1 VCQSSTPVDNVPCVT
16 WERRKPSWIRNAQD
30 RALRRYLAQDVYP
43 YSPYYQVRFDEAGVS
58 QRGVRARAD
67 LDKLPLTTF
76 DEIVNPASVVLRP
89 DEQSIQQYAR
99 IGLVARVFWA
109 KLWRREWAVNQRLI
123 DPVYKPLHWH
133 VDDGFPIGSSAE
145 DVDRLA
151 ELGRRWLELAGVAR
165 YDVLV
170 SVLPPGPNLAYWEL
184 VLGSRQAGV
193 SALHMNPST
202 TVDQLAAA
210 RPNVVAGRPSE
221 LVRLL
226 EGARPIERNLDDLR
240 TVLVAGARLD
250 DATRR
255 HLMALV
261 DGQASVVAAWAPPG
275 VRSLWCQCREGEGFH
290 TSPDTELLEVVD
302 PLSGVPLAEG
312 GEGELV
318 WTSVD
323 WKGTV
328 FLRLRTGVYGAV
340 DEKPCP
346 ACGRTTPRILPTS
359 TAEPS
364 FARVLDSHPAV
375 QAWQAELRTVDGQ
388 EELIVFISIE
398 RNGRPGRLLRELDR
412 DLTVTQF
419 VVLDRRRL
427 DARLSSHGDTRVLDL
442 RP

>member
-1 VCQSSTPVDNVPCVT
+1 VAWD
-16 WERRKPSWIRNAQD
+16 RRKPTWIKKAQD
-30 RALRRYLAQDVYP
+30 RALRRYVAQDVYP
-43 YSPYYQVRFDEAGVS
+43 YSPYYQVRFGEAGVG
-58 QRGVRARAD
+58 QRGVKARD
-67 LDKLPLTTF
+67 ELDQVPLTTF
-76 DEIVNPASVVLRP
+76 DDIVNPASVVLRP
-89 DEQSIQQYAR
+89 DEQNIQQYAR

-145 DVDRLA
+145 DVERLA

-193 SALHMNPST
+193 SALHMDPST
-202 TVDQLAAA
+202 TVEQLAAA
-210 RPNVVAGRPSE
+210 RPNVVAGRPTD

-226 EGARPIERNLDDLR
+226 EAARPVEANLDGLR

-250 DATRR
+250 EGTRR
-255 HLMALV
+255 HLATLV
-261 DGQASVVAAWAPPG
+261 EGRASIVAAWAPPG
-275 VRSLWCQCREGEGFH
+275 VRSLWCQCREGEGLH
-290 TSPDTELLEVVD
+290 TAPDAELLEVID
-302 PLSGVPLAEG
+302 PLSGVPVADG
-312 GEGELV
+312 NDGEV
-318 WTSVD
+318 AWTALD

-328 FLRLRTGVYGAV
+328 FLRLRTGVYGSV
-340 DEKPCP
+340 DDSACP
-346 ACGRTTPRILPTS
+346 ACGRTTPRLIPTS

-364 FARVLDSHPAV
+364 FARVLDSHPKV
-375 QAWQAELRTVDGQ
+375 QGWQAELRTVDGQ
-388 EELIVFISIE
+388 EELIVYISLE
-398 RNGRPGRLLRELDR
+398 PNGRPGRLLRELDR
-412 DLTVTQF
+412 HLTVTQF

>member
-1 VCQSSTPVDNVPCVT
+1 MA

-30 RALRRYLAQDVYP
+30 RALRAYLAQDVYP
-43 YSPYYQVRFDEAGVS
+43 YSPYYQVRFDEAGVG
-58 QRGVRARAD
+58 QRGVKTRAD
-67 LDKLPLTTF
+67 LDKLPLTAF
-76 DEIVNPASVVLRP
+76 DDVVNPASVVLRP

-109 KLWRREWAVNQRLI
+109 KLWRREWVVNQRLI

-151 ELGRRWLELAGVAR
+151 ELGRRWLELGGVAR

-184 VLGSRQAGV
+184 VFGSRQAGV
-193 SALHMNPST
+193 SALHMNPNT

-210 RPNVVAGRPSE
+210 RPNVIAGRASE
-221 LVRLL
+221 LMRLL
-226 EGARPIERNLDDLR
+226 EAARPIEKSLDGLR
-240 TVLVAGARLD
+240 TILVAGARLD

-255 HLMALV
+255 HITALV

-275 VRSLWCQCREGEGFH
+275 VRSLWVQCREGEGLH
-290 TSPDTELLEVVD
+290 TAPDVELLEVVD
-302 PLSGVPLAEG
+302 PLTGTPVADG
-312 GEGELV
+312 TEGEVV
-318 WTSVD
+318 WTSLD

-328 FLRLRTGVYGAV
+328 FLRLRTGVYGGV
-340 DEKPCP
+340 DENACP
-346 ACGRTTPRILPTS
+346 ACGRTTPRLIPTG
-359 TAEPS
+359 AADPS
-364 FARVLDSHPAV
+364 FVRVLDSHPKV
-375 QAWQAELRTVDGQ
+375 QAWQAELRTVDGK
-388 EELIVFISIE
+388 EELIVYISLE
-398 RNGRPGRLLRELDR
+398 PNGRPGRLLRELDR

-442 RP
+442 RPAN

>member
-1 VCQSSTPVDNVPCVT
+1 MAWD
-16 WERRKPSWIRNAQD
+16 RRKPSWIRKAQD

-43 YSPYYQVRFDEAGVS
+43 YSPYYQVRFEEAGVS
-58 QRGVRARAD
+58 QRGVKTRAE
-67 LDKLPLTTF
+67 LDQVPLTTF
-76 DEIVNPASVVLRP
+76 DDIVNPASVVLRP
-89 DEQSIQQYAR
+89 DEQNIQQYAR

-145 DVDRLA
+145 DVERLA

-165 YDVLV
+165 YDVVV

-193 SALHMNPST
+193 SALHMDPST
-202 TVDQLAAA
+202 TVEQLAAA
-210 RPNVVAGRPSE
+210 RPNVVAGRPTD

-226 EGARPIERNLDDLR
+226 EAARPVERNLDGLR

-255 HLMALV
+255 HLVNLV
-261 DGQASVVAAWAPPG
+261 EGRASVVAAWAPPG
-275 VRSLWCQCREGEGFH
+275 VRSLWCQCREGEGLH
-290 TSPDTELLEVVD
+290 TAPDTELIEVID
-302 PLSGVPLAEG
+302 PLSGVPVADG
-312 GEGELV
+312 NDGELA
-318 WTSVD
+318 WTALD

-328 FLRLRTGVYGAV
+328 FLRLRTGVYGTL
-340 DEKPCP
+340 DESPCP
-346 ACGRTTPRILPTS
+346 ACGRTTPRLIPTA

-364 FARVLDSHPAV
+364 FARVLDSHPKV
-375 QAWQAELRTVDGQ
+375 QGWQAELRTVEGN
-388 EELIVFISIE
+388 EELIVYISLE
-398 RNGRPGRLLRELDR
+398 PNGRPGRLLRELDR
-412 DLTVTQF
+412 HLTVTQF
-419 VVLDRRRL
+419 VVMDRRRL
-427 DARLSSHGDTRVLDL
+427 DARLSSHGDTRVLDM

>member
-1 VCQSSTPVDNVPCVT
+1 MP
-16 WERRKPSWIRNAQD
+16 WERRKPSWIKKAQD

-43 YSPYYQVRFDEAGVS
+43 YSPYYQVCFDEAGVG
-58 QRGVRARAD
+58 QRGVKTRDD
-67 LDKLPLTTF
+67 LDQLPLTTF
-76 DEIVNPASVVLRP
+76 DDVVNPASVVLRP
-89 DEQSIQQYAR
+89 DEQSIQQFAR
-99 IGLVARVFWA
+99 ISLVARVFWA

-145 DVDRLA
+145 DVERLA

-170 SVLPPGPNLAYWEL
+170 SVLPPGPNLAYWQL

-202 TVDQLAAA
+202 TVEQLAAA
-210 RPNVVAGRPSE
+210 RPNVIAGRPSD

-226 EGARPIERNLDDLR
+226 EAARPVDRNLDGLR
-240 TVLVAGARLD
+240 TVLVAGGRLD
-250 DATRR
+250 DVTRR
-255 HLMALV
+255 HLTSLV
-261 DGQASVVAAWAPPG
+261 DGQAAVVTAWAPPG
-275 VRSLWCQCREGEGFH
+275 VRSLWTQCREGDGFH
-290 TSPDTELLEVVD
+290 SAPDVELLDVVD
-302 PLSGVPLAEG
+302 PLSGVPVADG
-312 GEGELV
+312 TEGEVV
-318 WTSVD
+318 WTALD

-340 DEKPCP
+340 DTSPCP
-346 ACGRTTPRILPTS
+346 ACGRSTPRLIPTS
-359 TAEPS
+359 TAEPR
-364 FARVLDSHPAV
+364 FARVLDSHPGV
-375 QAWQAELRTVDGQ
+375 QGWQAELRTVDGQ
-388 EELIVFISIE
+388 EELIVYISLE
-398 RNGRPGRLLRELDR
+398 PNGRPGRLLRELDR
-412 DLTVTQF
+412 HLTVTQF

>member
-1 VCQSSTPVDNVPCVT
+1 VAWD
-16 WERRKPSWIRNAQD
+16 RRKPSWIKNAQD
-30 RALRRYLAQDVYP
+30 RILRHYLAQDVYP
-43 YSPYYQVRFDEAGVS
+43 YSPYYQVRFDEAEIR
-58 QRGVRARAD
+58 QRGLKTKAD

-76 DEIVNPASVVLRP
+76 DDIVNPASVVLRP

-109 KLWRREWAVNQRLI
+109 KLWRREWVVNQRLI

-151 ELGRRWLELAGVAR
+151 ELGRRWLELAGAAR

-193 SALHMNPST
+193 SALHMNPNT
-202 TVDQLAAA
+202 TVEQLAAA
-210 RPNVVAGRPSE
+210 RPNVVAGRPGD

-226 EGARPIERNLDDLR
+226 EAARPIERNLDGLR
-240 TVLVAGARLD
+240 TLLVVGARLD

-255 HLMALV
+255 HLNTLV
-261 DGQASVVAAWAPPG
+261 DGQAAVVAAWAPSG
-275 VRSLWCQCREGEGFH
+275 VRSLWCQCREGEGLH
-290 TSPDTELLEVVD
+290 TSPDVELLELVD
-302 PLSGVPLAEG
+302 PLSGVPVG
-312 GEGELV
+312 GDSEGEVV
-318 WTSVD
+318 WTSLG

-340 DEKPCP
+340 DEDPCP
-346 ACGRTTPRILPTS
+346 ACGRTTPRLIPTS

-364 FARVLDSHPAV
+364 FARVLDSHPKV
-375 QAWQAELRTVDGQ
+375 QGWQAELRTVDGK
-388 EELIVFISIE
+388 EELIVYISLE
-398 RNGRPGRLLRELDR
+398 PNGRPGRLLRELDR
-412 DLTVTQF
+412 HLTVTQF

-442 RP
+442 RPN

>member
-1 VCQSSTPVDNVPCVT
+1 MA
-16 WERRKPSWIRNAQD
+16 WERRKPSWINKAQD

-43 YSPYYQVRFDEAGVS
+43 YSPFYQVRFDEAGVG
-58 QRGVRARAD
+58 QRGVKTRAE
-67 LDKLPLTTF
+67 LDRLPLTTL
-76 DEIVNPASVVLRP
+76 DDIVNPASVVLRP

-133 VDDGFPIGSSAE
+133 VDDGFPIGCSAE

-193 SALHMNPST
+193 SALHLNPST
-202 TVDQLAAA
+202 TIEQLAAA
-210 RPNVVAGRPSE
+210 RPNVVAGRPND

-226 EGARPIERNLDDLR
+226 EAARPIERNLEALR

-250 DATRR
+250 EDARR
-255 HLMALV
+255 HLTRLL
-261 DGQASVVAAWAPPG
+261 DGRAAIVTAWAPPG
-275 VRSLWCQCREGEGFH
+275 VRSMWCQCREGEGLH
-290 TSPDTELLEVVD
+290 TAPDAELLEVVD
-302 PLSGVPLAEG
+302 PLSGVPVADG
-312 GEGELV
+312 TEGEVV
-318 WTSVD
+318 WTSLD

-328 FLRLRTGVYGAV
+328 FLRLRTGVYGSVA
-340 DEKPCP
+340 PGACP
-346 ACGRTTPRILPTS
+346 ACGRSTPRLLPAS
-359 TAEPS
+359 TTAPR
-364 FARVLDSHPAV
+364 FARVLDSHPKV
-375 QAWQAELRTVDGQ
+375 HGWQAELRTVDGQ
-388 EELIVFISIE
+388 EELIVFISLE
-398 RNGRPGRLLRELDR
+398 PNGRPGQLLRELDR
-412 DLTVTQF
+412 QLAVTQF

-427 DARLSSHGDTRVLDL
+427 DARISSHGDTRVLDL

>member
-1 VCQSSTPVDNVPCVT
+1 VAWD
-16 WERRKPSWIRNAQD
+16 RRKPSWIKNAQD
-30 RALRRYLAQDVYP
+30 RILRHYLAQDVYP
-43 YSPYYQVRFDEAGVS
+43 YSPYYQVRFDEAEIR
-58 QRGVRARAD
+58 QRGLKTKAD

-76 DEIVNPASVVLRP
+76 DDIVNPASVVLRP

-109 KLWRREWAVNQRLI
+109 KLWRREWVVNQRLI

-151 ELGRRWLELAGVAR
+151 ELGRRWLELAGAAR

-193 SALHMNPST
+193 SALHMNPNA
-202 TVDQLAAA
+202 TVEQLAAA
-210 RPNVVAGRPSE
+210 RPNVVAGRPGD

-226 EGARPIERNLDDLR
+226 EAARPIERNLDGLR
-240 TVLVAGARLD
+240 TLLVVGARLD

-255 HLMALV
+255 HLNTLV
-261 DGQASVVAAWAPPG
+261 DGQAAVVAAWAPSG
-275 VRSLWCQCREGEGFH
+275 VRSLWCQCREGEGLH
-290 TSPDTELLEVVD
+290 TSPDVELLELVD
-302 PLSGVPLAEG
+302 PLSGVPVG
-312 GEGELV
+312 GDSEGEVV
-318 WTSVD
+318 WTSLG

-340 DEKPCP
+340 DEDPCP
-346 ACGRTTPRILPTS
+346 ACGRTTPRLIPTS

-364 FARVLDSHPAV
+364 FARVLDSHPKV
-375 QAWQAELRTVDGQ
+375 QGWQAELRTVDGK
-388 EELIVFISIE
+388 EELIVYISLE
-398 RNGRPGRLLRELDR
+398 PNGRPGRLLRELDR
-412 DLTVTQF
+412 HLTVTQF

-442 RP
+442 RPN

>member
-1 VCQSSTPVDNVPCVT
+1 VAWD
-16 WERRKPSWIRNAQD
+16 RRKPSWIKNAQD
-30 RALRRYLAQDVYP
+30 RILRHYLAQDVYP
-43 YSPYYQVRFDEAGVS
+43 YSPYYQVRFDEAEIG
-58 QRGVRARAD
+58 QRGLKTKAD

-76 DEIVNPASVVLRP
+76 DDIVNPASVVLRP

-109 KLWRREWAVNQRLI
+109 KLWRREWVVNQRLI

-193 SALHMNPST
+193 SALHMNPNT
-202 TVDQLAAA
+202 TVEQLAAA
-210 RPNVVAGRPSE
+210 RPNVVAGRPGD

-226 EGARPIERNLDDLR
+226 EAARPIERNLDGLR
-240 TVLVAGARLD
+240 TLLVVGARLD

-255 HLMALV
+255 HLNTLV
-261 DGQASVVAAWAPPG
+261 DGQAAVVAAWAPPG
-275 VRSLWCQCREGEGFH
+275 VRSLWCQCREGEGLH
-290 TSPDTELLEVVD
+290 TSPDVELLELVD
-302 PLSGVPLAEG
+302 PLSGVPVG
-312 GEGELV
+312 GDSEGEVV
-318 WTSVD
+318 WTSLG

-340 DEKPCP
+340 DEDPCP
-346 ACGRTTPRILPTS
+346 ACGRTTPRLIATS

-364 FARVLDSHPAV
+364 FARVLDSHPKV
-375 QAWQAELRTVDGQ
+375 QGWQAELRTVDGK
-388 EELIVFISIE
+388 EELIVYISLE
-398 RNGRPGRLLRELDR
+398 PNGRPGRLLRELDR
-412 DLTVTQF
+412 HLTVTQF

-442 RP
+442 RPN

>member
-1 VCQSSTPVDNVPCVT
+1 MPVDNVSGVT

-30 RALRRYLAQDVYP
+30 RALRRYLGQDVYP
-43 YSPYYQVRFDEAGVS
+43 YSPYYQVRFDEAGVG
-58 QRGVRARAD
+58 QRSVRDRGD

-76 DEIVNPASVVLRP
+76 DDIVNPASVVLRP
-89 DEQSIQQYAR
+89 DEQSIQQFAR

-202 TVDQLAAA
+202 TVEQLAAA
-210 RPNVVAGRPSE
+210 RPNVVAGRPSD

-226 EGARPIERNLDDLR
+226 RAARPIERNLDGLR

-250 DATRR
+250 GATRH
-255 HLMALV
+255 HLTTLV
-261 DGQASVVAAWAPPG
+261 DGRASVVAAWAPPG
-275 VRSLWCQCREGEGFH
+275 VRSLWCQCREGDGLH
-290 TSPDTELLEVVD
+290 IAPDAELLEVVD
-302 PLSGVPLAEG
+302 PLSGVPLADG
-312 GEGELV
+312 SEGEVV
-318 WTSVD
+318 WTSLD

-328 FLRLRTGVYGAV
+328 FLRLRTGVYGSV
-340 DEKPCP
+340 DESPCP
-346 ACGRTTPRILPTS
+346 ACGRSTPRLLPASTS
-359 TAEPS
+359 EPS

-388 EELIVFISIE
+388 EELIVFISLDQ
-398 RNGRPGRLLRELDR
+398 NGRPGRLLRELDR

>member
-1 VCQSSTPVDNVPCVT
+1 MAWD
-16 WERRKPSWIRNAQD
+16 RRKPSWIRNAQEK
-30 RALRRYLAQDVYP
+30 ALRRYLAQDVYP
-43 YSPYYQVRFDEAGVS
+43 YSPYYQVRFEEAGVG
-58 QRGVRARAD
+58 QRGVKTRAD
-67 LDKLPLTTF
+67 LDKLPLSTF

-89 DEQSIQQYAR
+89 DEQTIQQYAR

-145 DVDRLA
+145 DIERLA

-184 VLGSRQAGV
+184 VFGSRQAGV
-193 SALHMNPST
+193 SALHMSPT
-202 TVDQLAAA
+202 ITLDELAAA
-210 RPNVVAGRPSE
+210 RPNVVAGRPSD

-226 EGARPIERNLDDLR
+226 EAARPVERNLEGLR

-250 DATRR
+250 DGTRQR
-255 HLMALV
+255 LTTLV
-261 DGQASVVAAWAPPG
+261 DGQAAVVDAWAPPG
-275 VRSLWCQCREGEGFH
+275 IRSLWCQCREGEGLH
-290 TSPDTELLEVVD
+290 TAPDVELLEVVD
-302 PLSGVPLAEG
+302 PLSGVPVADET
-312 GEGELV
+312 EGEIV
-318 WTSVD
+318 WTSLD

-328 FLRLRTGVYGAV
+328 FLRLRTGLYGSI
-340 DEKPCP
+340 DEGPCP
-346 ACGRTTPRILPTS
+346 ACGRTTPRLIPTS
-359 TAEPS
+359 TAEPR
-364 FARVLDSHPAV
+364 FARVLDANPKV
-375 QAWQAELRTVDGQ
+375 QSWQAELRTVDGQ
-388 EELIVFISIE
+388 EELIVYISLE
-398 RNGRPGRLLRELDR
+398 PNGRPGRLLRELDR

-427 DARLSSHGDTRVLDL
+427 DARLSSHGDSRVLDL

>member
-1 VCQSSTPVDNVPCVT
+1 VA

-43 YSPYYQVRFDEAGVS
+43 YSPYYQVSFDEAGIG
-58 QRGVRARAD
+58 QRGVKARAD

-76 DEIVNPASVVLRP
+76 DDIVNPASVVLRP
-89 DEQSIQQYAR
+89 DEQNIQQFAR
-99 IGLVARVFWA
+99 IGVVARVFWA
-109 KLWRREWAVNQRLI
+109 KLWRREWVVNQRLI

-145 DVDRLA
+145 DVDRLG

-170 SVLPPGPNLAYWEL
+170 SVLPPGPELAYWEL
-184 VLGSRQAGV
+184 VFGSRQAGV
-193 SALHMNPST
+193 SALHMDPSI
-202 TVDQLAAA
+202 TVEQLAAA
-210 RPNVVAGRPSE
+210 RPNVIAGRPSD

-226 EGARPIERNLDDLR
+226 EAGRPVARNLDGLR

-255 HLMALV
+255 HLTHLV
-261 DGQASVVAAWAPPG
+261 DGQASVVAAWAPAG
-275 VRSLWCQCREGEGFH
+275 VRSLWCECREGEGFH
-290 TSPDTELLEVVD
+290 TAPDAELLEVVD
-302 PLSGVPLAEG
+302 PLSGVPVADG
-312 GEGELV
+312 TEGEMV
-318 WTSVD
+318 WTALD

-328 FLRLRTGVYGAV
+328 FLRLRTGVYGSMA
-340 DEKPCP
+340 EGPCP
-346 ACGRTTPRILPTS
+346 ACGRTTPRLIPTS

-364 FARVLDSHPAV
+364 FARVLDSHPRV
-375 QAWQAELRTVDGQ
+375 QDWQAELRTVDGQ

-398 RNGRPGRLLRELDR
+398 PNGRPGRLLRELDR

-427 DARLSSHGDTRVLDL
+427 DARISSHGDTRVLDL

>member
-1 VCQSSTPVDNVPCVT
+1 VAWD
-16 WERRKPSWIRNAQD
+16 RRKPSWIKNAQD
-30 RALRRYLAQDVYP
+30 RILRHYLAQDVYP
-43 YSPYYQVRFDEAGVS
+43 YSPYYQVRFDEAEIR
-58 QRGVRARAD
+58 QRGLKTKAD

-76 DEIVNPASVVLRP
+76 DDIVNPASVVLRP

-109 KLWRREWAVNQRLI
+109 KLWRREWVVNQRLI

-193 SALHMNPST
+193 SALHMNPNA
-202 TVDQLAAA
+202 TVEQLAAA
-210 RPNVVAGRPSE
+210 RPNVVAGRPGD

-226 EGARPIERNLDDLR
+226 EAARPIERNLDGLR
-240 TVLVAGARLD
+240 TLLVVGARLD

-255 HLMALV
+255 HLNTLV
-261 DGQASVVAAWAPPG
+261 DGQAAVVAAWAPSG
-275 VRSLWCQCREGEGFH
+275 VRSLWCQCREGEGLH
-290 TSPDTELLEVVD
+290 TSPDVELLELVD
-302 PLSGVPLAEG
+302 PLSGVPVG
-312 GEGELV
+312 GDSEGEVV
-318 WTSVD
+318 WTSLG

-340 DEKPCP
+340 DEDPCP
-346 ACGRTTPRILPTS
+346 ACGRTTPRLIPTS

-364 FARVLDSHPAV
+364 FARVLDSHPKV
-375 QAWQAELRTVDGQ
+375 QGWQAELRTVDGK
-388 EELIVFISIE
+388 EELIVYISLE
-398 RNGRPGRLLRELDR
+398 PNGRPGRLLRELDR
-412 DLTVTQF
+412 HLTVTQF

-442 RP
+442 RPN

>member
-1 VCQSSTPVDNVPCVT
+1 VAWD
-16 WERRKPSWIRNAQD
+16 RRKPSWIKNAQD
-30 RALRRYLAQDVYP
+30 RILRHYLAQDVYP
-43 YSPYYQVRFDEAGVS
+43 YSPYYQVRFDEAEIG
-58 QRGVRARAD
+58 QRGLKTKAD

-76 DEIVNPASVVLRP
+76 DDIVNPASVVLRP

-109 KLWRREWAVNQRLI
+109 KLWRREWVVNQRLI

-151 ELGRRWLELAGVAR
+151 ELGRRWLELAGAAR

-193 SALHMNPST
+193 SALHMNPNA
-202 TVDQLAAA
+202 TVEQLAAA
-210 RPNVVAGRPSE
+210 RPNVVAGRPGD

-226 EGARPIERNLDDLR
+226 EAARPIERNLDGLR
-240 TVLVAGARLD
+240 TLLVVGARLD

-255 HLMALV
+255 HLNTLV
-261 DGQASVVAAWAPPG
+261 DGQAAVVAAWAPSG
-275 VRSLWCQCREGEGFH
+275 VRSLWCQCREGEGLH
-290 TSPDTELLEVVD
+290 TSPDVELLELVD
-302 PLSGVPLAEG
+302 PLSGVPVG
-312 GEGELV
+312 GDSEGEVV
-318 WTSVD
+318 WTSLG

-340 DEKPCP
+340 DEDPCP
-346 ACGRTTPRILPTS
+346 ACGRTTPRLIPTS

-364 FARVLDSHPAV
+364 FARVLDSHPKV
-375 QAWQAELRTVDGQ
+375 QGWQAELRTVDGK
-388 EELIVFISIE
+388 EELIVYISLE
-398 RNGRPGRLLRELDR
+398 PNGRPGRLLRELDR
-412 DLTVTQF
+412 HLTVTQF

-442 RP
+442 RPN